1 MGIELIASLHMLS
14 PESEERQAAEKDSWN
29 SLSKQAHLDS
39 HDVFPSHKSTMLGT
53 LRHQEQH
60 ESEDGRECSQAG
72 ISLDG
77 DRAQCPGMNEHCKDS
92 CQSILWTDR
101 LAGSSLS
108 LIIMV

>member
-60 ESEDGRECSQAG
+60 ESEMDESVHRQGY
-72 ISLDG
+72 
-77 DRAQCPGMNEHCKDS
+77 
-92 CQSILWTDR
+92 LWMEI
-101 LAGSSLS
+101 GHN
-108 LIIMV
+108 VQG